1 MKKGKGAVIVLIILA
16 CLGLSGWYASTILGD
31 TSASQKE
38 TDNSKESE
46 GIKLGLDLSGGV
58 SITYDIVE
66 DNPSATDIAD
76 TIAKLEERAAS
87 YTTEYS
93 VYQVGD
99 DRITVEIPGVY
110 DANEVLNDLGS
121 PGALYFIRQKDSDGN
136 ANYTYDSST
145 GKYVLNYDIDTLVEN
160 GSVVMTGS
168 DVKSAEATYEKSS
181 SGVQQN
187 TPVVALTLKDDAVQ
201 TWADVTTEAYANG
214 ESVGIYYDD
223 HFISVPRVSAAITD
237 GNCVINGMSDFQ
249 EAENLATFIRVGA
262 INLKL
267 QELESNVEGAQL
279 GGAALSSSIK
289 AAGIGLALVMLFMIV
304 MYGIS
309 GFAASVGLGIYTS
322 LVIAFVYWFEITL
335 TLPGIAGIILGIGMA
350 VDANV
355 IVFARIREEIAAGR
369 TVSSAINE
377 GYKKALSAIL
387 DGQVTTFIAALVL
400 MVLGSGTVKGFAY
413 TLIISIVLSLFTAL
427 FVAKYLMQGLY
438 AIGFKSEK
446 LYGRAKDRKPINFLK
461 HKAVYF
467 IISIVVIVA
476 GFVGM
481 GVYSAQGSRALNYSL
496 EFAGGTSTK
505 ADFGKDYTVEQVES
519 DIVPEVAAV
528 IGDNAIQA
536 TTVNGSTDIVLK
548 TRTLTLDEREELDS
562 MLVEKFG
569 VDESSIETQSISST
583 ISSEMRSDAI
593 KAVIVAC
600 IFMLLYIWFRFK
612 DIRFATSAI
621 LALVHD
627 VLVVLTAYALI
638 RISVGGTFIACMLT
652 IVGYSVN
659 DTIVIFDRIRE
670 NMHGLKNQ
678 NAEGLAEIANKSLT
692 QTLSRSINTSL
703 TTFVMVLLLFIFGHT
718 SIREFSLPLMVGVL
732 CGTYSSIC
740 IATELWYV
748 MKLYL
753 GKSAIKKQAAA
764 PAKGS
769 KKANNK

>member
-121 PGALYFIRQKDSDGN
+121 PGALYFIKQKDSDGN

-145 GKYVLNYDIDTLVEN
+145 GEYVLNYDIDTLVEN

-237 GNCVINGMSDFQ
+237 GNCVINGMSDYE

-355 IVFARIREEIAAGR
+355 IVFARIREEIAAGK

-692 QTLSRSINTSL
+692 QTLSRSINTSI
-703 TTFVMVLLLFIFGHT
+703 TTFIMVLLLFIMGVS
-718 SIREFSLPLMVGVL
+718 SIREFALPLMVGLL
-732 CGTYSSIC
+732 CGSYSSIF

-748 MKLYL
+748 MKLHF
-753 GKSAIKKQAAA
+753 GKNRIIKK
-764 PAKGS
+764 
-769 KKANNK
+769 

>member
-1 MKKGKGAVIVLIILA
+1 MKKGKGAIIVLIILA

-66 DNPSATDIAD
+66 DSPSATDIAD

-121 PGALYFIRQKDSDGN
+121 PGALYFIKQKDSDGN
-136 ANYTYDSST
+136 ANYKYDSST
-145 GKYVLNYDIDTLVEN
+145 GEYVLNYDIDTLVEN

-187 TPVVALTLKDDAVQ
+187 TPVVALTLKDDAVK
-201 TWADVTTEAYANG
+201 TWADVTTEAYANS

-237 GNCVINGMSDFQ
+237 GNCVINGMSDYE

-355 IVFARIREEIAAGR
+355 IVFARIREEIAAGK

-548 TRTLTLDEREELDS
+548 TRTLTLDEREKLDS

-692 QTLSRSINTSL
+692 QTLSRSINTSI
-703 TTFVMVLLLFIFGHT
+703 TTFIMVLLLFIMGVS
-718 SIREFSLPLMVGVL
+718 SIREFALPLMVGLL
-732 CGTYSSIC
+732 CGSYSSIF

-748 MKLYL
+748 MKLHF
-753 GKSAIKKQAAA
+753 GKNRIIKK
-764 PAKGS
+764 
-769 KKANNK
+769 